1 MNCFLKYIINR
12 TIIKIFSSKMRSIYD
27 VILGTILL
35 DEYHLGSIWKEIN
48 GHKLKF
54 LNYCMLE
61 DWLIINERKGKTSWW
76 ARRAKSSSSSSL
88 AHSKCEADNKPRK
101 EWCGTIFIVFIQLFL
116 QNYCSENICMVS
128 LITPRPPMKEGEDL
142 FMKKSSPSCK
152 LQN

>member
-48 GHKLKF
+48 GHKLKL

-88 AHSKCEADNKPRK
+88 AHSKCEADKKPRK
-101 EWCGTIFIVFIQLFL
+101 EWRSRVPSCNCLLCVYTSFSSKLL
-116 QNYCSENICMVS
+116 QRNNY
-128 LITPRPPMKEGEDL
+128 LITPFVFLK
-142 FMKKSSPSCK
+142 
-152 LQN
+152 QHA